1 MRSRVG
7 VQEHAPCLCGW
18 ADDTGR
24 CSWWCRSAGVAN
36 GGKEEKSLEESN
48 SFFHFPFYSVGLIQ
62 NLQAKV
68 AVHGVK
74 LIIPGLET
82 AVAAAEPSPIQKG
95 LQHILAEICRLEL
108 NGNLHSELEQIV
120 TREKMHLQDD
130 PLLNGLLD
138 SSELKTCLDVAL
150 ENVTSHRMKIVE
162 VSWKP
167 RMGP

>member
-1 MRSRVG
+1 MAKRKRK
-7 VQEHAPCLCGW
+7 
-18 ADDTGR
+18 TF
-24 CSWWCRSAGVAN
+24 
-36 GGKEEKSLEESN
+36 GKSDS
-48 SFFHFPFYSVGLIQ
+48 SFNFLFYSIDLIL

-74 LIIPGLET
+74 LVIPGLET
-82 AVAAAEPSPIQKG
+82 AVAAAESSPVQKG

-150 ENVTSHRMKIVE
+150 ENMISHRMKIVE

-167 RMGP
+167 GMGL

>member
-1 MRSRVG
+1 M
-7 VQEHAPCLCGW
+7 
-18 ADDTGR
+18 
-24 CSWWCRSAGVAN
+24 
-36 GGKEEKSLEESN
+36 
-48 SFFHFPFYSVGLIQ
+48 
-62 NLQAKV
+62 

-82 AVAAAEPSPIQKG
+82 AVAAAEPLPIQKG